1 MRYKLLLALL
11 LLLALMAYRSPEF
24 PKVLVVVLSSQQNKI
39 THYETKGEGDNANM
53 IRKEAEQ
60 VMLCTINDFT
70 DNFSVYPVY
79 YVIDT
84 NLTLLRAKKFQGILL
99 DKDRNVINGKKLD
112 TTDFYM
118 IVRYIYKGEN
128 VTSEMMIWGPN
139 FEKVKKYPESL
150 AENQLKDRRVSDK
163 YNFTSRNF
171 NISYKACAEAL
182 EDLLRNR
189 IRRDR
194 YATRDRYR

>member
-11 LLLALMAYRSPEF
+11 PLLALMAYRSPDF
-24 PKVLVVVLSSQQNKI
+24 PKAIVVVLSSQQNKI
-39 THYETKGEGDNANM
+39 THYEAKGEGGNANM

-60 VMLCTINDFT
+60 VMLCTNNDFT

-150 AENQLKDRRVSDK
+150 AENVLKDRNLSER
-163 YNFTSRNF
+163 YNFTSKNF
-171 NISYKACAEAL
+171 NISYKACAGVL
-182 EDLLRNR
+182 EDKFRSK
-189 IRRDR
+189 IKRDR
-194 YATRDRYR
+194 YQ